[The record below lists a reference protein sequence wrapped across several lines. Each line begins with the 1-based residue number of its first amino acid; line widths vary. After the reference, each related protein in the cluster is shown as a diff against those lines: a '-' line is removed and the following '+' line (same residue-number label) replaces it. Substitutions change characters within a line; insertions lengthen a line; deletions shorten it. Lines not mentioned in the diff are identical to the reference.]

1 MTPQTRFATAR
12 YAAVQLET
20 DVAAASPHRLTL
32 MLYDAAIAAVNRAAE
47 RMRAR
52 DLATKG
58 TAISKAIQIIE
69 EGLAASLD
77 RSAGGELAARLA
89 DLYDYMSRRLLLA
102 SARNDPQGLE
112 EVARL
117 LGELRQAWQAIG
129 SGSAGG
135 TPNGERRA

>member
-1 MTPQTRFATAR
+1 MTFARHPLAAYARVQT
-12 YAAVQLET
+12 ET

-32 MLYDAAIAAVNRAAE
+32 MLYDAAIAAVRRAAE

-69 EGLAASLD
+69 EGLTASLD
-77 RSAGGELAARLA
+77 RAAGGELAARLA
-89 DLYDYMSRRLLLA
+89 ELYDYMSRRLLLA
-102 SARNDPQGLE
+102 SVRNDPDGLE

-117 LGELRQAWQAIG
+117 LAELREAWQAIG
-129 SGSAGG
+129 SDATQGKSDV
-135 TPNGERRA
+135 RRGA

>member
-1 MTPQTRFATAR
+1 MMPRTPFATAR

-32 MLYDAAIAAVNRAAE
+32 MLYDAAIAAVRRAAE

-77 RSAGGELAARLA
+77 RAAGGELAARLA
-89 DLYDYMSRRLLLA
+89 ELYDYMSRRLLLA
-102 SARNDPQGLE
+102 SVRNDPDGLE

-117 LGELRQAWQAIG
+117 LVELREAWQAIG
-129 SGSAGG
+129 SGPTQGKPDA
-135 TPNGERRA
+135 RRGA